1 MNKNFKTALLLL
13 LSLTPL
19 VILRGINNPFD
30 LPKLVWIFIATFLLL
45 NINIKE
51 KLFSMRNTFI
61 IPALLILFWNL
72 FTLQRCIN
80 VYAGMYAILI
90 LLLFITLY
98 ASLENLIAQDT
109 GRIKTFFNYILIVSV
124 VISLYGILQ
133 VAGID
138 PLRWTFKNTPLSTL
152 GRRNF
157 AGEYLVMI
165 IPYLYS
171 LIALKDKKKVFSVPL
186 LILFITHLVFTF
198 TRASYIG
205 FFFSSLLF
213 IGLAGIKKLPAGK
226 TAVILIGLLILS
238 QPSFSAVSTFEKG
251 TVKSRFRIWDISLK
265 MIKDNPLMG
274 VGPENFSITYPEY
287 AAKYPE
293 GMLASHRVSHA
304 HNDYLETTV
313 ETGIPGLLL
322 FLYMLFTVART
333 SFFVYRKVSDREKK
347 ILTAGI
353 SASILAICVN
363 ALASFPFKNAVT
375 SMLFWV
381 NLAFI
386 GALYREVT
394 TTRPLKIPYK
404 ALSIY
409 LTVFVITGLTLS
421 YRGVKASRY
430 IYKAKNPARYGDPL
444 QMAEKS
450 LQHNPLSFENTFTTA
465 KIAIDRGLYQQAY
478 KHLLMAKELQPYYY
492 GTYDNLG
499 IAYFRTGHYEEAERS
514 YLESLR
520 LNPHMP
526 EPHNNI
532 ASIYIETGRYDEAIT
547 HLEKA
552 ISLRPA
558 FYLAAFN
565 MGMAYYLKEDYKE
578 AEEYFTRTL
587 EINPS
592 FQPAREYL
600 EKLSHASLIP

>member
-1 MNKNFKTALLLL
+1 
-13 LSLTPL
+13 
-19 VILRGINNPFD
+19 
-30 LPKLVWIFIATFLLL
+30 
-45 NINIKE
+45 
-51 KLFSMRNTFI
+51 
-61 IPALLILFWNL
+61 
-72 FTLQRCIN
+72 
-80 VYAGMYAILI
+80 
-90 LLLFITLY
+90 
-98 ASLENLIAQDT
+98 
-109 GRIKTFFNYILIVSV
+109 
-124 VISLYGILQ
+124 
-133 VAGID
+133 
-138 PLRWTFKNTPLSTL
+138 
-152 GRRNF
+152 
-157 AGEYLVMI
+157 
-165 IPYLYS
+165 
-171 LIALKDKKKVFSVPL
+171 
-186 LILFITHLVFTF
+186 
-198 TRASYIG
+198 
-205 FFFSSLLF
+205 
-213 IGLAGIKKLPAGK
+213 
-226 TAVILIGLLILS
+226 
-238 QPSFSAVSTFEKG
+238 
-251 TVKSRFRIWDISLK
+251 
-265 MIKDNPLMG
+265 
-274 VGPENFSITYPEY
+274 
-287 AAKYPE
+287 
-293 GMLASHRVSHA
+293 
-304 HNDYLETTV
+304 V

-322 FLYMLFTVART
+322 FLYLLFTAAKISYT
-333 SFFVYRKVSDREKK
+333 TYRKTPEREKK
-347 ILTAGI
+347 ILILGT
-353 SASILAICVN
+353 SASILAVSIN
-363 ALASFPFKNAVT
+363 ALASFPFQNAVT
-375 SMLFWV
+375 SMFFWA

-386 GALYREVT
+386 GALYREVIA
-394 TTRPLKIPYK
+394 TRPFKIHYK